1 MGRKQTKVMAPG
13 DVRRYNACVRLPYKA
28 SCAAAAF
35 NQLCFYDAP
44 CTHRRAAEESMAA
57 DRAVGDD
64 SRLEAGMICAVDE
77 RFRDIPVTKA
87 DTTKIGDKSAVTR
100 AKQYVFA
107 RLPMSVIKKRKLQNN
122 ETETGEQIVK
132 QSRLVQEA
140 VAYAKGLTD
149 KDISLDCL
157 IGNKNSYQ
165 NAIFLALTLFM
176 LKDRID
182 PVIQSDA
189 P

>member
-1 MGRKQTKVMAPG
+1 
-13 DVRRYNACVRLPYKA
+13 
-28 SCAAAAF
+28 
-35 NQLCFYDAP
+35 
-44 CTHRRAAEESMAA
+44 
-57 DRAVGDD
+57 
-64 SRLEAGMICAVDE
+64 
-77 RFRDIPVTKA
+77 
-87 DTTKIGDKSAVTR
+87 
-100 AKQYVFA
+100 
-107 RLPMSVIKKRKLQNN
+107 KLQNN

-132 QSRLVQEA
+132 QSKLVQEA
-140 VAYAKGLTD
+140 VAYTKGLTD